1 VPRHA
6 ALVRRELQAAEAA
19 DRQRNRDLVLKE
31 NGKVRRPERERRGEG
46 AREKEGGRG
55 AGGGGEGGRSISAGP
70 SWTSSAMNAA
80 P

>member
-31 NGKVRRPERERRGEG
+31 NGKVRRPERETGRGSEGEG
-46 AREKEGGRG
+46 GSEGGGGR
-55 AGGGGEGGRSISAGP
+55 AGGGGDLYRPAPPGP
-70 SWTSSAMNAA
+70 RLQ
-80 P
+80 